1 MLGVGVAGRGECG
14 DVGMQRACKA
24 PAPRISRI
32 CLSPSSLRQ
41 TYLRKPHTHSTAAI
55 GIITPVDRG
64 VCSARAS
71 SALILGRV
79 SLCFE
84 RAVLLVGD
92 GEDLMRLGSGSGLGL
107 TVRSSAVGVG
117 VNSAWAA
124 SSCVSCSLCEIESLS
139 TKASSNLRER
149 EMEGGKEGAHQG
161 VRNTPCTRE
170 PTPRTVTWSLH

>member
-1 MLGVGVAGRGECG
+1 MPLPILFET
-14 DVGMQRACKA
+14 DVSKKTTHTQHSSDRHHYPRRSRCVQR
-24 PAPRISRI
+24 
-32 CLSPSSLRQ
+32 
-41 TYLRKPHTHSTAAI
+41 
-55 GIITPVDRG
+55 
-64 VCSARAS
+64 ARAS